1 MKRTTKK
8 KGGITKEEWNQKL
21 SILKEEEKKRE
32 TYNNLLK
39 KWANELIPFLML
51 RDKIEQLKLQIK
63 IENNAIKY
71 KHFLEVINLPTIQ
84 NLLGKNAKEIRD
96 IALSQFGN
104 RQRSILNLSLE
115 QNALLLAQISHIL
128 SFDVDK
134 IYKCK
139 KAIKRSLALSSRVKK
154 ELENSSISSV
164 QEYMKKKAQLFEEKS
179 ALLVMRVELESQ
191 IVKQKEIVEQ
201 IEGNF
206 VKVQARIEEELKK
219 ASITDISAR
228 AILMLDKLQNV
239 LYRKQI
245 EKVES
250 FFRKEISMLMR
261 KTHFIDDIYI
271 DDNFNIHIY
280 RTDHLETSK
289 IIELLESHSEEQVI
303 ALLGKKAFEELKKL
317 FNSSDVNVIVSA
329 LQSYDFDTVFLPLEI
344 DRSSLSNG
352 EKQIFIMALYHS
364 LVSLCNNEIPF
375 VIDTPFARIDTEH
388 RRNIAK
394 YFFSQLKGQV
404 FILSTNEEINSSHIQ
419 ILKDKIAATY
429 LLENSD
435 NKRTIIV
442 RNSYFE
448 V

>member
-1 MKRTTKK
+1 M
-8 KGGITKEEWNQKL
+8 
-21 SILKEEEKKRE
+21 
-32 TYNNLLK
+32 
-39 KWANELIPFLML
+39 
-51 RDKIEQLKLQIK
+51 
-63 IENNAIKY
+63 
-71 KHFLEVINLPTIQ
+71 
-84 NLLGKNAKEIRD
+84 LGKNATEIRD
-96 IALSQFGN
+96 IALSLFGN
-104 RQRSILNLSLE
+104 KQRSILNLSLE

-280 RTDHLETSK
+280 RTDHRETSK
-289 IIELLESHSEEQVI
+289 IIE
-303 ALLGKKAFEELKKL
+303 
-317 FNSSDVNVIVSA
+317 
-329 LQSYDFDTVFLPLEI
+329 
-344 DRSSLSNG
+344 
-352 EKQIFIMALYHS
+352 
-364 LVSLCNNEIPF
+364 
-375 VIDTPFARIDTEH
+375 
-388 RRNIAK
+388 
-394 YFFSQLKGQV
+394 
-404 FILSTNEEINSSHIQ
+404 
-419 ILKDKIAATY
+419 
-429 LLENSD
+429 
-435 NKRTIIV
+435 
-442 RNSYFE
+442 
-448 V
+448 